1 MAGPV
6 CSPAEGCQ
14 NRGWMF
20 KVKVADFYHTGVAYL
35 YKKSKIINYVRR
47 GLPEIYKKYILK
59 IEAER
64 TEEKNK
70 GE

>member
-1 MAGPV
+1 MV
-6 CSPAEGCQ
+6 E
-14 NRGWMF
+14 
-20 KVKVADFYHTGVAYL
+20 FYHTGVAYL

-47 GLPEIYKKYILK
+47 VLPEIYKKYILK

-64 TEEKNK
+64 TEEKNN